1 MAFFDK
7 KEKRG
12 GQGCD
17 ERLKCAL
24 ENQGGTGRGMA
35 KAEYFLHGDFDTV
48 LATLEAAVFKSASA
62 SLEDSSDFRAPS
74 CRVAVRVYERY
85 SWTGGN
91 RVSLNITLTE
101 SDGQL
106 FCSAI
111 SSGGSQAMFFKINT
125 FGEEAFLD
133 CVREALEAFS
143 AENGKQ

>member
-1 MAFFDK
+1 
-7 KEKRG
+7 
-12 GQGCD
+12 
-17 ERLKCAL
+17 
-24 ENQGGTGRGMA
+24 MA

-48 LATLEAAVFKSASA
+48 LANLEAAVFKSASA

-85 SWTGGN
+85 SWTGSN

>member
-1 MAFFDK
+1 
-7 KEKRG
+7 
-12 GQGCD
+12 
-17 ERLKCAL
+17 
-24 ENQGGTGRGMA
+24 MA

-74 CRVAVRVYERY
+74 SRVAVRVYERY

-125 FGEEAFLD
+125 WGEESFLA
-133 CVREALEAFS
+133 CMEPIIAKYESR
-143 AENGKQ
+143 